1 MQLAKLDKI
10 KKYYGDRL
18 ILDINSFEI
27 LEDDRIGIV
36 GENGAGKT
44 TMINMLMKN
53 IEPDEGQTFLTD
65 SYSYISQMEEY
76 FDECEENRINKLFK
90 APDKYEDF
98 LSGGEKVKLKISK
111 ALSENK
117 SLMIADEPTSNLDAK
132 SIKVLEELL
141 KDYKGSLYKLI
152 CWIYL

>member
-1 MQLAKLDKI
+1 
-10 KKYYGDRL
+10 
-18 ILDINSFEI
+18 
-27 LEDDRIGIV
+27 
-36 GENGAGKT
+36 
-44 TMINMLMKN
+44 MINMLMKN

-152 CWIYL
+152 C